1 MTTDTLITIG
11 DVIVYLEVLKYILM
25 ICIYY
30 IKVGRLAVLLNPL
43 YSKG

>member
-1 MTTDTLITIG
+1 MIIDIFIIIG

-30 IKVGRLAVLLNPL
+30 IKVGCLVVLLNLL
-43 YSKG
+43 YFKG